1 MIDYLKNLLPRLK
14 EFSAS
19 LDKIEVF
26 VDRHWVFIDNNGNQ
40 HTYIFKR
47 DGRLIMSLNGDAQT
61 GKWEFLAAAKSILVD
76 RNVDKILLNQA
87 LVFDGLMFLK
97 KDGTESD
104 PWVLVNKQV
113 VPDLNYIN
121 YLRGLIIEKMRLK
134 EFKLNDGRTY
144 YYNDYNYGVGID
156 NGTKIYDEDF
166 RMLTGDHQIGLGEGK
181 KIIIKDGIVVSV
193 IYIRE
198 YQTLKGILSVHQ
210 HNLYE
215 MSLGDDVYFGNN
227 KADGIIQFVRKGK
240 IKSIEVRNG
249 KILSVQYKTWYDLV
263 KENKKR
269 LLRILTFTLLLTCLI
284 IFCSV
289 YFRNV
294 YSHRN
299 DHGIKIGSQIWDTLN
314 LNVKKYQNGDLI
326 PKAITNEDWINYNS
340 QKIGCWCYLRNDS
353 SSDKKYGLIYNWY
366 AINDSRKLAP
376 KGWHIPAK
384 YEFEY
389 AINHCGGDKD
399 FCHKLNL
406 DREESWGHLG
416 SRSTDGDFWN
426 GLSFWSSTKLTETYA
441 WFFCDCNTVDNSV
454 VFEAGDNIRLIKD
467 SIILK

>member
-294 YSHRN
+294 
-299 DHGIKIGSQIWDTLN
+299 
-314 LNVKKYQNGDLI
+314 
-326 PKAITNEDWINYNS
+326 
-340 QKIGCWCYLRNDS
+340 
-353 SSDKKYGLIYNWY
+353 
-366 AINDSRKLAP
+366 
-376 KGWHIPAK
+376 
-384 YEFEY
+384 
-389 AINHCGGDKD
+389 
-399 FCHKLNL
+399 
-406 DREESWGHLG
+406 
-416 SRSTDGDFWN
+416 
-426 GLSFWSSTKLTETYA
+426 
-441 WFFCDCNTVDNSV
+441 
-454 VFEAGDNIRLIKD
+454 
-467 SIILK
+467 